1 MKRSNVMRARVAIAA
16 LASVAVLPAV
26 ALATGVA
33 PAQAAGVNDQ
43 AVSGVASPI
52 WQPNG
57 VVDAVAGGNGV
68 IYAGGNFTSVKP
80 PTGGSGSPTART
92 YLAAFD
98 ATTGNL
104 ITTFNFTLNGRV
116 YALDLSPDKK
126 TLYVGGAFSTV
137 NGVSHNH
144 IVAINLTTGA
154 LNTTFAAAAN
164 RNVRAIESTSSTVYI
179 GGDFTTVKNQTQA
192 YMASISATNG
202 ALNTAFAPTF
212 LQRPAQ
218 TCPTNPPPGCT
229 TTTYTPNVLAIK
241 VSPDG
246 SRVL

>member
-1 MKRSNVMRARVAIAA
+1 M
-16 LASVAVLPAV
+16 ASVALLPAV
-26 ALATGVA
+26 AVATAAG
-33 PAQAAGVNDQ
+33 PAQAGVNDQ

-57 VVDAVAGGNGV
+57 VVDAVAAGNGL

-80 PTGGSGSPTART
+80 PTGGSGSATART
-92 YLAAFD
+92 YLAAMSGS
-98 ATTGNL
+98 TGNL
-104 ITTFNFTLNGRV
+104 ATSFNVTLNGRI
-116 YALDLSPDKK
+116 YALDLSPDKSI
-126 TLYVGGAFSTV
+126 LYIGGAFTTV
-137 NGVSHNH
+137 NGTARNH
-144 IVAINLTTGA
+144 IAAVNATTGA
-154 LNTTFAAAAN
+154 LVTAFNSGAN
-164 RNVRAIESTSSTVYI
+164 RAVRAIDSTSSTVYI
-179 GGDFTTVKNQTQA
+179 GGDFTTVKNKTQA
-192 YMASISATNG
+192 YMASVTAATG